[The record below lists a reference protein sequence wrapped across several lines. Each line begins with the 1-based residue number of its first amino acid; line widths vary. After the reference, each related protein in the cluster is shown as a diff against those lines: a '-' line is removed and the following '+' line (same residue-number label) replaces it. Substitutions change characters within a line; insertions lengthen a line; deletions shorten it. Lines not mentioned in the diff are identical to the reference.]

1 MSSDDIKDWI
11 TLHSIPGVG
20 SISFLRLVK
29 FFGSPRAV
37 LDAGLKDL
45 LSVRGITPAISK
57 SIVDYRDTI
66 DAERELDLIKQHGCR
81 IIKIDDEEY
90 PANLRTI
97 YDPPPIIYIK
107 GSIIPNDSQSIS
119 IVGAR
124 KASVY
129 GKSVAENISKELVLK
144 GFTIVSGM
152 AHGID
157 ASAHNAAL
165 DAGGRTIAV
174 MGNGL
179 DIIYP
184 PNNEKLYEKIIN
196 SGAVISEFP
205 MGTEPKKENFPIRNR
220 IISGLSLGTLVVEA
234 SNHSGALITANYAL
248 EQGREVFAI
257 PGPIFS
263 EISKGTNNLIKQGAK
278 LVESTDDILSELAF
292 YTPNSYSN
300 KCEYLK
306 DDDKIMEKQLSE
318 EEYKIWKVV
327 DYTPIHID
335 DITRQTNL
343 PTSVVSAMLVILELK
358 GLVQQQT
365 GKLFVKKISS

>member
-1 MSSDDIKDWI
+1 M
-11 TLHSIPGVG
+11 IPGIG

-29 FFGSPRAV
+29 FFGSPKAV
-37 LDAGLKDL
+37 LNASLNDL
-45 LSVRGITPAISK
+45 LSVKGLTPAICK
-57 SIVDYRDTI
+57 SIVDFRDKI
-66 DAERELDLIKQHGCR
+66 DAERELNLIKQQGCR
-81 IIKIDDEEY
+81 IIKIEDEEY

-97 YDPPPIIYIK
+97 YDPPPIIYVK
-107 GSIIPNDSQSIS
+107 GNIIPEDSISIS
-119 IVGAR
+119 IVGTR
-124 KASVY
+124 SASVY
-129 GKSVAENISKELVLK
+129 GKNVAENISRELARR

-157 ASAHNAAL
+157 TFAHKGAL

-179 DIIYP
+179 NVIYP
-184 PNNEKLYEKIIN
+184 KGNERLYERIAD

-205 MGTEPKKENFPIRNR
+205 MKTEPKKENFPIRNR

-234 SNHSGALITANYAL
+234 SNHSGSLITASYAL
-248 EQGREVFAI
+248 EQGKEIFAI

-263 EISKGTNNLIKQGAK
+263 ETSRGTNDLIKQGAK
-278 LVESTDDILSELAF
+278 LVESVDDIICEL
-292 YTPNSYSN
+292 PINVSNSDNN
-300 KCEYLK
+300 KHEYLK
-306 DDDKIMEKQLSE
+306 DDNEIMENQLSE

-335 DITRQTNL
+335 DITRQTKL

-365 GKLFVKKISS
+365 GKMFVKKMPSK